1 MEAFNQSMSQ
11 VRVSTEWICGDVI
24 KSFKS
29 MDFKSNAM
37 NYFDYFLAMN
47 ICNYLI
53 AFSSK

>member
-11 VRVSTEWICGDVI
+11 VRVSTEWIFGDVI